1 MSIKYNKMY
10 AILTVILMAV
20 GVASCSDDSNVY
32 NIGNQQEYIKQTFE
46 GMKGTYAGNLT
57 MPDNCVYTTK
67 FVIDDMANLK
77 ISSFPMDRI
86 LNEVYK
92 GDYLNVKMSGD
103 AVSFSCPIDSV
114 GFSGGYMTFVTKN
127 DYVSNVIRFSFTK
140 DETQHSGYAFVT
152 VKGYYDP
159 TRKWVN
165 VNYIVTD
172 LIVDGRDYSSEA
184 CPLNHNFEAN
194 RQ

>member
-57 MPDNCVYTTK
+57 MPDNSVYTTK

-114 GFSGGYMTFVTKN
+114 GFSGGYRRLLRRMIMYQT
-127 DYVSNVIRFSFTK
+127 RFIFLSLRMK
-140 DETQHSGYAFVT
+140 HSILAM
-152 VKGYYDP
+152 
-159 TRKWVN
+159 
-165 VNYIVTD
+165 
-172 LIVDGRDYSSEA
+172 
-184 CPLNHNFEAN
+184 PL
-194 RQ
+194 